1 MFLCSI
7 IQTPLLGR
15 QRGSSTSNS
24 QAVQIQQDTDI
35 AVFFLLSFTCLFVF
49 SRVCVEADQ
58 SVTTVAGLLR
68 LCHLLSPFFFSLF
81 RKREQTTLAVSFQQN
96 KGGKKQGQPASTQ
109 LNSQK
114 KGTSLTPHK
123 KTKLRCTNN
132 SPHYGGLRG
141 WVMSIYM
148 PASRYRDS
156 CRQKKKKEHS
166 AASCLKKKKREKKK
180 DTSVSQK
187 QKNFIKEGR
196 KKKRCHATCKTA
208 ILGNHEQQQQLLKA
222 VRGKLRQH
230 LKKVAEHTKTVRRWE
245 ARKKKRE
252 RGEKS
257 TVQHNKQG
265 DKKEIKI
272 PVKQRKEKIIGGE
285 SLYPNSSQKIHIQKI
300 PFRKVARRKE
310 KQQRRKCETKKK

>member
-156 CRQKKKKEHS
+156 CRQKKKK
-166 AASCLKKKKREKKK
+166 
-180 DTSVSQK
+180 
-187 QKNFIKEGR
+187 
-196 KKKRCHATCKTA
+196 
-208 ILGNHEQQQQLLKA
+208 
-222 VRGKLRQH
+222 
-230 LKKVAEHTKTVRRWE
+230 
-245 ARKKKRE
+245 
-252 RGEKS
+252 
-257 TVQHNKQG
+257 
-265 DKKEIKI
+265 
-272 PVKQRKEKIIGGE
+272 
-285 SLYPNSSQKIHIQKI
+285 
-300 PFRKVARRKE
+300 
-310 KQQRRKCETKKK
+310 